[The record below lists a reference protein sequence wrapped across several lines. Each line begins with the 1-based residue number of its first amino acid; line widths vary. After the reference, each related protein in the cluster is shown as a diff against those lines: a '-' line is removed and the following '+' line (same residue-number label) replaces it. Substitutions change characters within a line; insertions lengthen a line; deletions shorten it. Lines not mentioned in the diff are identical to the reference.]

1 MAASGLQAKLVGMS
15 NGMVAFELSGTGLTM
30 TMRNSLGVIIL
41 MSTACFGSGLSA
53 AQDQQQ
59 GIFPELTQKRLLND
73 LQVIVAGTP
82 QMGEDMTIGVVLRY
96 GSAFDPTDKGGLA
109 HLTARMIGKASQER
123 GAKDLQGELSY
134 LGATLEVRCD
144 WDGTRFLVRGAS
156 PTYERSLLY
165 LYQIIG
171 EALFEEAD
179 FQAVK
184 SELLQELAEPEDPR
198 QRARNQ
204 FEETIFRGTTYGR
217 PLRGTPESLKNI
229 SIGDVRL
236 FYRRFYSPNAAA
248 MVVASSAPSAQV
260 VQKVTRIWG
269 VWVRKDEVPFTFLP
283 PRKPSSRTVF
293 FEDDPA
299 SPAAQFVLG
308 NLWPRR
314 EEPEFYAAGLA
325 ARVLQE
331 RMTKTLPTSL
341 LTVASDA
348 RRMPGPFYVQGQ
360 AAADQAVAEIRKIL
374 DVVEQ
379 FKAVPPSGEEL
390 EAARGRWIEEFSKTN
405 STTAGLCGTLLDAEL
420 YRLGTNY
427 LANFPGLVRRPDS
440 DTVKAAVKEWF
451 FPGGV
456 IIVVRGPSADL
467 KSGLETLGSVAP
479 VSPQR

>member
-1 MAASGLQAKLVGMS
+1 VPAADAQQPAV
-15 NGMVAFELSGTGLTM
+15 FPDLTH
-30 TMRNSLGVIIL
+30 
-41 MSTACFGSGLSA
+41 
-53 AQDQQQ
+53 
-59 GIFPELTQKRLLND
+59 KRLLND
-73 LQVIVAGTP
+73 LQVIVAPTP
-82 QMGEDMTIGVVLRY
+82 QLGEDMTIGIVLRY
-96 GSAFDPTDKGGLA
+96 GSAFDPADKGGLA
-109 HLTARMIGKASQER
+109 NLTARMIGKASQER

-134 LGATLEVRCD
+134 LGATLEIRCD
-144 WDGTRFLVRGAS
+144 WDGTRFMLRGAS
-156 PTYERSLLY
+156 PTFERSLLY

-171 EALFEEAD
+171 EALLEESD

-184 SELLQELAEPEDPR
+184 AEIIQELEKPEDPR
-198 QRARNQ
+198 QRVRNQ
-204 FEETIFRGTTYGR
+204 FEETLFRGTTYGR
-217 PLRGTPESLKNI
+217 SLRGTPASLKNI
-229 SIGDVRL
+229 SLGDVRL

-248 MVVASSAPSAQV
+248 MVVASSAPPAAV
-260 VQKVTRIWG
+260 VQKATRIWG

-283 PRKPSSRTVF
+283 PRKPASRTIF

-331 RMTKTLPTSL
+331 RMTKALPTSL

-379 FKAVPPSGEEL
+379 FKALPPSDEEL
-390 EAARGRWIEEFSKTN
+390 EAARGRWIEDFHKTN
-405 STTAGLCGTLLDAEL
+405 GTTNGLCGTLLDAEL

-427 LANFPGLVRRPDS
+427 LANFAGLVRRPDS
-440 DTVKAAVKEWF
+440 EAVKAAAKAWF
-451 FPGGV
+451 FPGG
-456 IIVVRGPSADL
+456 ILIVVRGPSADL
-467 KSGLETLGSVAP
+467 KSDLEALGSVAP
-479 VSPQR
+479 VSP